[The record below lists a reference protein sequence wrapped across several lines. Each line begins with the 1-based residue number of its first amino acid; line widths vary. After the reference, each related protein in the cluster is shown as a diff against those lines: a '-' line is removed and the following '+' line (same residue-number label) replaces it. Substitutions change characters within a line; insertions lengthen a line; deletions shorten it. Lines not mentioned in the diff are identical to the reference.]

1 MNTALS
7 SSLSRSFLAA
17 ALAFAGTVVSF
28 SATTSTAH
36 ASTNHYNAKLSAAV
50 AAPQEKV
57 VNDVVWKCVG
67 DSCGG
72 PIDGSRPVNTCVKVV
87 KAFGKV
93 QSFTGPK
100 GEFSADDLARCN
112 AAT

>member
-1 MNTALS
+1 MNTAIS
-7 SSLSRSFLAA
+7 STLSRSFLAA

-36 ASTNHYNAKLSAAV
+36 AGTNHYNAKLTAAI
-50 AAPQEKV
+50 AAPQDKV
-57 VNDVVWKCVG
+57 VNDVVWKCAG
-67 DSCGG
+67 DSCSGA
-72 PIDGSRPVNTCVKVV
+72 IDGSRAINTCAKVV

-100 GEFSADDLARCN
+100 GELSADDLARCN
-112 AAT
+112 AAS

>member
-7 SSLSRSFLAA
+7 SQLSRSFLAA
-17 ALAFAGTVVSF
+17 ALAFTGTIVSF

-36 ASTNHYNAKLSAAV
+36 AGTNHYNAKLSTAV
-50 AAPQEKV
+50 AAPKDKV
-57 VNDVVWKCVG
+57 VNDVVWKCAG
-67 DSCGG
+67 DNCSG
-72 PIDGSRPVNTCVKVV
+72 PIDGSRTINTCVKVV

-100 GEFSADDLARCN
+100 GELSADDLARCN
-112 AAT
+112 AAS

>member
-1 MNTALS
+1 MNNAIS
-7 SSLSRSFLAA
+7 STLSRSFLAA

-36 ASTNHYNAKLSAAV
+36 ASTNHYNAKLATAF
-50 AAPQEKV
+50 AAPKEKV
-57 VNDVVWKCVG
+57 VNDVVWKCIG

-72 PIDGSRPVNTCVKVV
+72 PIDGSRAINTCVQVV

-100 GEFSADDLARCN
+100 GEFSAEDLTKCN
-112 AAT
+112 AAA